1 MNLKYN
7 EILVRN
13 ASLEDVPNLLKWWN
27 DGRVMEHAGFPLGLN
42 TTDNRVIQNI
52 KNHDMINNALLI
64 IEYNK
69 FPIGEMNYKKLDHK
83 SVEIGIKICEE
94 EYQNR
99 GLGKIILS
107 LLISELFSKGFEKIV
122 LSTTVENKR
131 AHHVYKKL
139 GFVNTEIKENSW
151 TDQLGNIRSSVIYE
165 LIEENFNNQL
175 TKRKG
180 N

>member
-13 ASLEDVPNLLKWWN
+13 ASLLDVSNLLKWWN
-27 DGRVMEHAGFPLGLN
+27 DGSIMEHAGFPLGLN
-42 TTDNRVIQNI
+42 TTDNRVMQNI
-52 KNHDMINNALLI
+52 KDHDMINNALLI

-94 EYQNR
+94 EYQNK

-122 LSTTVENKR
+122 LSTTAENKR
-131 AHHVYKKL
+131 AHHFYEKL
-139 GFVNTEIKENSW
+139 GFINTEIKENSW
-151 TDQLGNIRSSVIYE
+151 TDQLGKIRSSVMYE

-175 TKRKG
+175 TKLKE

>member
-13 ASLEDVPNLLKWWN
+13 ASLLDVSNLLKWWN

-52 KNHDMINNALLI
+52 KDHDMINNALLI

-69 FPIGEMNYKKLDHK
+69 IPIGEMNYKKLDHK
-83 SVEIGIKICEE
+83 SVEIG
-94 EYQNR
+94 
-99 GLGKIILS
+99 IILS

-122 LSTTVENKR
+122 LSTTAENKR
-131 AHHVYKKL
+131 AHHVYEKL
-139 GFVNTEIKENSW
+139 GFINTEIKENSW
-151 TDQLGNIRSSVIYE
+151 TDQLGNIRSSVMYE

-175 TKRKG
+175 TKLKE

>member
-13 ASLEDVPNLLKWWN
+13 ASLEDVSNLLKWWN

-42 TTDNRVIQNI
+42 TTDNKVIQNI

-69 FPIGEMNYKKLDHK
+69 IPIGEMNYKKLDHK

-107 LLISELFSKGFEKIV
+107 LFISELF
-122 LSTTVENKR
+122 STTVENKR
-131 AHHVYKKL
+131 AHHVYEKL

-151 TDQLGNIRSSVIYE
+151 TDQLGNIRSSVMYE

-175 TKRKG
+175 TKRKE

>member
-1 MNLKYN
+1 MKLKNN
-7 EILVRN
+7 EILIRN
-13 ASLEDVPNLLKWWN
+13 ASLEDAPNLLKWWN

-42 TTDNRVIQNI
+42 TTDNKVIQNI

-69 FPIGEMNYKKLDHK
+69 ILIGEMNYKKLDHK

-107 LLISELFSKGFEKIV
+107 L
-122 LSTTVENKR
+122 
-131 AHHVYKKL
+131 
-139 GFVNTEIKENSW
+139 
-151 TDQLGNIRSSVIYE
+151 
-165 LIEENFNNQL
+165 
-175 TKRKG
+175 
-180 N
+180 

>member
-13 ASLEDVPNLLKWWN
+13 ASLEDVPKLLKWWN

-42 TTDNRVIQNI
+42 TTVDRVIQNI

-64 IEYNK
+64 IEYEK
-69 FPIGEMNYKKLDHK
+69 IPVGEMNYRKIDQK

-99 GLGKIILS
+99 GLGKIFLS
-107 LLISELFSKGFEKIV
+107 LLISELFSKGFEEIV
-122 LSTTVENKR
+122 LSTTEENKR
-131 AHHVYKKL
+131 AHHVYEKL
-139 GFVNTEIKENSW
+139 GFVNIDIKENSW
-151 TDQLGNIRSSVIYE
+151 KDQLGNIRSSVIYE

-175 TKRKG
+175 TKRKEK
-180 N
+180 

>member
-52 KNHDMINNALLI
+52 KNHDMIN
-64 IEYNK
+64 
-69 FPIGEMNYKKLDHK
+69 K

-131 AHHVYKKL
+131 AHHVYEKL
-139 GFVNTEIKENSW
+139 GFVKTEIKENLW
-151 TDQLGNIRSSVIYE
+151 TDQLGNICSSVMYE

-175 TKRKG
+175 TKRKE

>member
-7 EILVRN
+7 EILIRN
-13 ASLEDVPNLLKWWN
+13 ASLEDVPKLLKWWN

-64 IEYNK
+64 IEYKK
-69 FPIGEMNYKKLDHK
+69 FPIGELNYRKLDQK

-122 LSTTVENKR
+122 LSITMENKR
-131 AHHVYKKL
+131 AHHVYEKL

-175 TKRKG
+175 TKRIED
-180 N
+180 